1 MHSLKTTFCLLE
13 LPTGCGEQNMV
24 KFVPDVVILEYL
36 QATRQLTEATRAK
49 AIEFL
54 ETGYQR
60 QLSYR
65 HEDGSFSAFG
75 PMSSNSGST
84 WLTAFVVRAFISAK
98 PHIFIDK
105 GNYFLEHI

>member
-1 MHSLKTTFCLLE
+1 
-13 LPTGCGEQNMV
+13 MV

-36 QATRQLTEATRAK
+36 QATRQLSEATRLK

-54 ETGYQR
+54 ESGYQR

-75 PMSSNSGST
+75 PMSSNTGST
-84 WLTAFVVRAFISAK
+84 FLTAFVVRGFLAAK

-105 GNYFLEHI
+105 GIYHKSNII